1 MTSALPPVVDDSAQ
15 ATMDLERQYLL
26 QNYTRYPLV
35 IARGKGCYVYD
46 TAGRRYLDFLS
57 GIGVNAL
64 GHAHPRIVKVIREQ
78 AGLTIHCSNLYYNQY
93 QGPLAKRLA
102 EISGLQRTF
111 FANSG
116 AEAMEGALKM
126 ARAHGH
132 AIHAKKFEIISL
144 ENSFHGRTL
153 GALSITGQA
162 KYRADFEPLLPGV
175 RFVPPNDIAALEAAF
190 NERTAGMVLEM
201 IQGEGGIYPLTHEYV
216 VKARQLADRYAALL
230 IAADGQCG
238 VGRPGTFFAYQRAH
252 PVILPDVM
260 AAAKPL
266 GVGIPLGVIVANEK
280 AAAAIKPGMHGST
293 FGGGPLACRVALE
306 ALDVIEELLPAIQ
319 RVGGYFHV
327 KLNEL
332 ARKHSFVKEVRGFG
346 LMIGVELTVPG
357 KQPVLDAM
365 DEGLL
370 MNCTHD
376 TVLRFLPPYIA
387 TEKDVD
393 PAMKVLAKLFAKVK
407 RRIRGNAKKA
417 GQNARPTKLGSTLS
431 LAWYEV
437 LPVPRSHRRRSG
449 GSDLPWFPGY
459 RCGRLQG
466 DRRGP
471 PAGRGRDRGSRWA
484 DRPSQGLWQ
493 AVVVPRVGGH
503 DGRHHLRPGLSH
515 QSRRHHAG
523 ANEAFR
529 AGQVPAQR
537 QGHRVHPRIPG
548 WQERYHHSKP
558 LHAFL
563 RASAGSQAR
572 SRVDRGGNRP
582 LLGL

>member
-1 MTSALPPVVDDSAQ
+1 MESALPPVVDNSAQ
-15 ATMDLERQYLL
+15 ATMDLEREYLL
-26 QNYTRYPLV
+26 QNYARYPLV
-35 IARGKGCYVYD
+35 IVRGKGCHVYD
-46 TAGRRYLDFLS
+46 TAGRRYLDFMA

-78 AGLTIHCSNLYYNQY
+78 AGLMIHCSNLYYNQY

-102 EISGLQRTF
+102 QISGLQRTF

-132 AIHAKKFEIISL
+132 AIHPEKFEIISL

-175 RFVPPNDIAALEAAF
+175 KFVPPNDTAALEAAF
-190 NERTAGMVLEM
+190 NERTAGMALEM

-216 VKARQLADRYAALL
+216 VKARQLADRYDALL
-230 IAADGQCG
+230 IADEVQCG

-280 AAAAIKPGMHGST
+280 AAASIKPGMHGST

-327 KLNEL
+327 ELSEL

-357 KQPVLDAM
+357 KQLVLDAM
-365 DEGLL
+365 AEGLL

-393 PAMKVLAKLFAKVK
+393 QAMKVLAKLFAKV
-407 RRIRGNAKKA
+407 
-417 GQNARPTKLGSTLS
+417 
-431 LAWYEV
+431 
-437 LPVPRSHRRRSG
+437 
-449 GSDLPWFPGY
+449 
-459 RCGRLQG
+459 
-466 DRRGP
+466 
-471 PAGRGRDRGSRWA
+471 
-484 DRPSQGLWQ
+484 
-493 AVVVPRVGGH
+493 
-503 DGRHHLRPGLSH
+503 
-515 QSRRHHAG
+515 
-523 ANEAFR
+523 
-529 AGQVPAQR
+529 
-537 QGHRVHPRIPG
+537 
-548 WQERYHHSKP
+548 
-558 LHAFL
+558 
-563 RASAGSQAR
+563 
-572 SRVDRGGNRP
+572 
-582 LLGL
+582 